1 LAPKLEFILK
11 GLALR
16 ASTIKDQKLWIGLII
31 VLATSIALEVYGRAC
46 GFILT
51 SDSLQYLSAARSFAE
66 QGKFLSPDGSYYTY
80 WQPLFPVILSVT
92 AKPLVL
98 LGWLNIFSKIIMGI
112 VLMSIANSF
121 IKEFI
126 YKIIFLVVSLCSVYT
141 LMLSVFVWSD
151 LLFMMLAYLNLYV
164 ALNLKRKNYFYYLLL
179 TGFLLC
185 IQRNAGLFW
194 VGGVCLW
201 LIQDREI
208 LPFKNFLRTGIFFL
222 VSTSGLWAWNFYNTF
237 FIPANFN
244 FYKHSFFADTGY
256 NTMLLIG
263 TYTRMMV
270 PLNQWILQVIF
281 FVLVAG
287 CIIYFLIKNFNYS
300 FYLPFCIVLMY
311 TAGYA
316 AMVKLDMYEMDRYL
330 SIVASL
336 VYLLFIN
343 VVEKLNQSE
352 IKWIRYGLLVLVLLW
367 AAYPIARTV
376 KNVQFWHNRSCF
388 SESSI

>member
-1 LAPKLEFILK
+1 MIKRILN
-11 GLALR
+11 
-16 ASTIKDQKLWIGLII
+16 
-31 VLATSIALEVYGRAC
+31 
-46 GFILT
+46 
-51 SDSLQYLSAARSFAE
+51 
-66 QGKFLSPDGSYYTY
+66 
-80 WQPLFPVILSVT
+80 VILISLSISGCAQQPATIQNPTQALAFPGAEGFGKYTTGGRGGKVYIVT
-92 AKPLVL
+92 N
-98 LGWLNIFSKIIMGI
+98 LNDDG
-112 VLMSIANSF
+112 
-121 IKEFI
+121 
-126 YKIIFLVVSLCSVYT
+126 
-141 LMLSVFVWSD
+141 
-151 LLFMMLAYLNLYV
+151 
-164 ALNLKRKNYFYYLLL
+164 
-179 TGFLLC
+179 
-185 IQRNAGLFW
+185 
-194 VGGVCLW
+194 
-201 LIQDREI
+201 
-208 LPFKNFLRTGIFFL
+208 P
-222 VSTSGLWAWNFYNTF
+222 
-237 FIPANFN
+237 
-244 FYKHSFFADTGY
+244 

-263 TYTRMMV
+263 TYTRMIV

-300 FYLPFCIVLMY
+300 YYLPFCIVLMY

-367 AAYPIARTV
+367 SAYPIARTV